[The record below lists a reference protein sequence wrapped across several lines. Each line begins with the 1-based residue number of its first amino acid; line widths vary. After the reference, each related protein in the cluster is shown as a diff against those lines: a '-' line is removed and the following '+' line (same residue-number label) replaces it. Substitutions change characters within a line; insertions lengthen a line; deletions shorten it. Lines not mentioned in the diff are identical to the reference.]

1 MNTTGQDEVSFSD
14 AKIFESLEL
23 EMELWMQNSLACVVM
38 VESKFLKSWN
48 WNIAISVLMSFLLRY
63 FVDVNW
69 QVLKE
74 LVLKGQ

>member
-23 EMELWMQNSLACVVM
+23 EMELWMQNSLAYVVM

-48 WNIAISVLMSFLLRY
+48 RNLDIL
-63 FVDVNW
+63 
-69 QVLKE
+69 
-74 LVLKGQ
+74 